1 VPDYDIEAAKRR
13 QRERNKQAHEMT
25 VEQLSTE
32 LDKLQNLSQA
42 QIAEFGG
49 STEDMSDI
57 IAEVQKATENNLSQA
72 QLIGN
77 IKSLGASATN
87 LAKKV
92 MSFM

>member
-13 QRERNKQAHEMT
+13 QRERNQQAHEMT
-25 VEQLSTE
+25 VEQLSVE
-32 LDKLQNLSQA
+32 LDKLQGLSQA
-42 QIAEFGG
+42 QITEYAGN
-49 STEDMSDI
+49 TEDMSDI
-57 IAEVQKATENNLSQA
+57 IAEVQKATQNNLSQA

-92 MSFM
+92 LSFM